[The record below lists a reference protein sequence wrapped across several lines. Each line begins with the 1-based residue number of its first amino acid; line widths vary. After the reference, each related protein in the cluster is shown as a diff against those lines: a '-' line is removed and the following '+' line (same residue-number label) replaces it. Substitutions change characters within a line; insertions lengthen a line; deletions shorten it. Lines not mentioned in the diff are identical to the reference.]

1 MVDGLDIY
9 SPIRLIPP
17 PGLEYRCYA
26 INRREQEAYFFLLSM
41 RKAATATVM
50 GAKAHKH
57 AFSQDRGLLL

>member
-9 SPIRLIPP
+9 SPIRLVLPL
-17 PGLEYRCYA
+17 GLEYRCYA
-26 INRREQEAYFFLLSM
+26 INRREQEAYFFLLWM

-50 GAKAHKH
+50 GDKTYRH